1 MKIEENREEAVP
13 LTLPHSKERIDQ
25 MRKSTTHSQKFLST
39 RGDHVTTNDLFIA
52 AESNDVEKEIKE
64 LLKVKKARMQ
74 AAKVEDEAQAVMARR
89 STEIEAMQLDKLN
102 VGEVEWLLR
111 WYGVWKG
118 EKMSKSEKVS
128 KLVTVLESKGDP
140 PSIERWTSDDEDR
153 LYKLQ
158 NNEITIE
165 DTAVGRKK
173 ILWEQ
178 QMVAASI
185 SMSDEQWQRCVETRK
200 RKFGDVDIS
209 GKRLRI

>member
-1 MKIEENREEAVP
+1 
-13 LTLPHSKERIDQ
+13 
-25 MRKSTTHSQKFLST
+25 MRL
-39 RGDHVTTNDLFIA
+39 
-52 AESNDVEKEIKE
+52 
-64 LLKVKKARMQ
+64 
-74 AAKVEDEAQAVMARR
+74 
-89 STEIEAMQLDKLN
+89 
-102 VGEVEWLLR
+102 
-111 WYGVWKG
+111 
-118 EKMSKSEKVS
+118 S

-158 NNEITIE
+158 NNEITIQ

-209 GKRLRI
+209 GDDEAVENLEIAVTESLDTDMIAMEQQPNEGSI